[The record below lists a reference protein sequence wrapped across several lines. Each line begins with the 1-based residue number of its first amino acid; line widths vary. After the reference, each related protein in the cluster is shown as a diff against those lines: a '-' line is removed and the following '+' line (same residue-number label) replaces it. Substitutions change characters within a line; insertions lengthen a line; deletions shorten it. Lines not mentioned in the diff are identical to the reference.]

1 MAVASLLTF
10 RSIRIVVVGMFDG
23 MAVPFLVYR
32 GATIT
37 TVSMR
42 RARHRERPFRAVA
55 LERLG
60 EVGLVELA
68 AAATLDLNG
77 GVGREA
83 LDQPVAYGVGGL
95 EADAAAPRAF
105 AQGQHEHE
113 ALGVGHPGLLR
124 EPTRPQDALAAHT
137 EGPAAAPAEVALIA
151 VPGLPFLRYRYG
163 PAARAAFDFVGGA
176 GRVVER
182 RRADYAPDGLNR
194 AAALGPAQLRHVPF
208 EGDYQVLG
216 VHAAP
221 RSTRLTIWRREDRCV
236 SILV

>member
-1 MAVASLLTF
+1 MCSRSVGLIVRALSLQVDCRLSRRLPVGRRRLDPHLERHPHSRTSALRSALTAVDMERPSSSRMAVASLLTF

-77 GVGREA
+77 GGRPRGTRSA
-83 LDQPVAYGVGGL
+83 CGVWC
-95 EADAAAPRAF
+95 
-105 AQGQHEHE
+105 
-113 ALGVGHPGLLR
+113 
-124 EPTRPQDALAAHT
+124 
-137 EGPAAAPAEVALIA
+137 
-151 VPGLPFLRYRYG
+151 
-163 PAARAAFDFVGGA
+163 
-176 GRVVER
+176 R
-182 RRADYAPDGLNR
+182 R
-194 AAALGPAQLRHVPF
+194 
-208 EGDYQVLG
+208 
-216 VHAAP
+216 
-221 RSTRLTIWRREDRCV
+221 S
-236 SILV
+236 